1 MEKASVAVV
10 VIFLAACAPSAPA
23 VAPQESTPALALTAS
38 SAAPNVGPTSPD
50 AGPTP
55 SAAASGGVTPA
66 PPQSDLI
73 LGWEISGT
81 DRKSYRLVRDT
92 ATTTSGKAS
101 ARLEWIGGD
110 RKFGYLAQAASAER
124 YRGKRVRLLGFVKG
138 EAIGGRGDFWLRVQ
152 AADSPGDG
160 PGLGG
165 GSCRLHA
172 TFDFKRCEIV
182 FDVPKAGES
191 IELGIGL
198 DGPGTIW
205 PDDVKLEAVGKNV
218 PLNSGLEHATN
229 LDFEE

>member
-1 MEKASVAVV
+1 MEKASVVLVV
-10 VIFLAACAPSAPA
+10 TFLAACAPSAPQ
-23 VAPQESTPALALTAS
+23 VAPQESMPAPAPAAPS
-38 SAAPNVGPTSPD
+38 GAPNVGPVAAD
-50 AGPTP
+50 AARAP
-55 SAAASGGVTPA
+55 SSAASGGVTP

-73 LGWEISGT
+73 PGWEISGT
-81 DRKSYRLVRDT
+81 DRKSYRLARDT
-92 ATTTSGKAS
+92 GTTTSGKAS